1 MKDLMMVLFALAI
14 PISAALIFS
23 EEPPTPYLQKCLM
36 PYIHRDIVADP
47 TIRTCYD
54 VKQGVR
60 TILDCKT
67 LVTMEPFKAVKG
79 CFQ

>member
-1 MKDLMMVLFALAI
+1 MKELMVVLFALAI
-14 PISAALIFS
+14 PISAAFIFS
-23 EEPPTPYLQKCLM
+23 EEPPTPNQQKCLM

>member
-23 EEPPTPYLQKCLM
+23 EESPTPNQQKCLM

>member
-1 MKDLMMVLFALAI
+1 MREFITCCCLGLLVILGVAVFG
-14 PISAALIFS
+14 
-23 EEPPTPYLQKCLM
+23 EEPPTPNQQKCLM

>member
-1 MKDLMMVLFALAI
+1 MKEFATCLCMGL
-14 PISAALIFS
+14 LIILGIMTFD
-23 EEPPTPYLQKCLM
+23 EEPPTPNQEKCLM

-54 VKQGVR
+54 VKQGKTTV
-60 TILDCKT
+60 LDCKT

>member
-1 MKDLMMVLFALAI
+1 MKEFFMMFLVVMITLVALTV
-14 PISAALIFS
+14 FDQ
-23 EEPPTPYLQKCLM
+23 EPPTENQIKCLM

-54 VKQGVR
+54 VKQGVK
-60 TILDCKT
+60 TVLDCKT

>member
-1 MKDLMMVLFALAI
+1 MKDLMVVLFALAI

-23 EEPPTPYLQKCLM
+23 EEPPTPNQQRCLM

-54 VKQGVR
+54 VKQGVK

-67 LVTMEPFKAVKG
+67 LVTMEPFKAVKN

>member
-1 MKDLMMVLFALAI
+1 MREFFMCFLSGAMIVLAFWI
-14 PISAALIFS
+14 H
-23 EEPPTPYLQKCLM
+23 EYNKPTELEAKCLV
-36 PYIHRDIVADP
+36 PFTRGNIVADP

-54 VKQGVR
+54 VKQGVK

>member
-14 PISAALIFS
+14 PISAALIFN
-23 EEPPTPYLQKCLM
+23 EEPPTPNQQKCLM